1 MNPVKKKGGQ
11 VRNIIILMA
20 GAAVL
25 FVLAGCGSLNRKVGG
40 PELSKPAMEFAK
52 QMPSGDSAMSITYG
66 EKQIFTDKWGS
77 KAYPIFPVFYWST
90 LGNFT
95 PEPSYGVRTATIL
108 FPVFVLFRD
117 SAYDNLGQR
126 LQFETTFNMALLI
139 GYEDRV
145 TPRSSEFKTGVLW
158 IPGIGP
164 FLGVGPEFFQF
175 FWIPFTDF
183 K

>member
-1 MNPVKKKGGQ
+1 M
-11 VRNIIILMA
+11 RNIITLVA
-20 GAAVL
+20 GTAVL
-25 FVLAGCGSLNRKVGG
+25 LVLSGCGSLNQKVGG
-40 PELSKPAMEFAK
+40 PELSQPTMEYAK
-52 QMPSGDSAMSITYG
+52 QMPADGSFMSITYG
-66 EKQIFTDKWGS
+66 GKNLSANKWAS
-77 KAYPIFPVFYWST
+77 KVYPIFPVFYWST

-117 SAYDNLGQR
+117 SVYDSLGKR
-126 LQFETTFNMALLI
+126 LQYETTFNMDLVI

-145 TPRSSEFKTGVLW
+145 TPSSSDFRTGILW

-175 FWIPFTDF
+175 FWIPFSDLN
-183 K
+183 

>member
-1 MNPVKKKGGQ
+1 M
-11 VRNIIILMA
+11 RNIITLVV
-20 GAAVL
+20 GSAVL
-25 FVLAGCGSLNRKVGG
+25 LVLSGCGSLNQKVGG
-40 PELSKPAMEFAK
+40 PELSDPAMEYAK
-52 QMPSGDSAMSITYG
+52 QLSADGSSMSMTYG
-66 EKQIFTDKWGS
+66 EKNLSTNKWAS

-95 PEPSYGVRTATIL
+95 PEPSYGVRTSTIL
-108 FPVFVLFRD
+108 FPLFVLYRD
-117 SAYDNLGQR
+117 SLYDKLGKR
-126 LQFETTFNMALLI
+126 LQFETTFNMVLII

-145 TPRSSEFKTGVLW
+145 TPSSSDFRTGVLW